1 MSLRDKRGLRLW
13 MINWYTLYIPNDDK
27 QKYWLTS
34 LNTTIL
40 ETMNQNSIK
49 ILKIIL
55 KLNVLWLSWYTIAS
69 LIISGIE
76 YLSVPTSLKII
87 VRGDRVV
94 LKLERQKKI
103 MTLLLRLNK
112 IQLSLKKM
120 KILWYLIKKNVL
132 YLFRYPFRL
141 IYFQV
146 IVFVVKFTCIL
157 IGLPLL
163 WL

>member
-55 KLNVLWLSWYTIAS
+55 KLNLSWYTIAS
-69 LIISGIE
+69 MKISGIE

-87 VRGDRVV
+87 VRGDGGV
-94 LKLERQKKI
+94 LKLDARQK
-103 MTLLLRLNK
+103 
-112 IQLSLKKM
+112 
-120 KILWYLIKKNVL
+120 
-132 YLFRYPFRL
+132 
-141 IYFQV
+141 
-146 IVFVVKFTCIL
+146 
-157 IGLPLL
+157 
-163 WL
+163 

>member
-87 VRGDRVV
+87 VRGDGGV
-94 LKLERQKKI
+94 LKLDARQK
-103 MTLLLRLNK
+103 
-112 IQLSLKKM
+112 
-120 KILWYLIKKNVL
+120 
-132 YLFRYPFRL
+132 
-141 IYFQV
+141 
-146 IVFVVKFTCIL
+146 
-157 IGLPLL
+157 
-163 WL
+163 